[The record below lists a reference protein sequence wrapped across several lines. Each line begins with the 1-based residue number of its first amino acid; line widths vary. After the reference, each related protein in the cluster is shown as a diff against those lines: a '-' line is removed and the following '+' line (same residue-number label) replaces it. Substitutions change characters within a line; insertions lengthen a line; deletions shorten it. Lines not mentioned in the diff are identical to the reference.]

1 MVMNQYKPEYLG
13 KVIPADNPT
22 KMADFVEN
30 RFDSFN
36 KVYDACKDQ
45 SSSIQDVKPIENS
58 NPSALSVQIVAN
70 PDTIE
75 SVKEVVKDDDSVTVQ
90 DGIITAQT

>member
-1 MVMNQYKPEYLG
+1 MNAYKPEYLG
-13 KVIPADNPT
+13 KVIPANNPS

-30 RFDSFN
+30 KYDSFN

-45 SSSIQDVKPIENS
+45 SGNIQDIKPVDNNS
-58 NPSALSVQIVAN
+58 SPSSLSVQIVAN

-75 SVKEVVKDDDSVTVQ
+75 SVKESVKDDDSVTVQ
-90 DGIITAQT
+90 DGLITAQV

>member
-1 MVMNQYKPEYLG
+1 MNQYKPEYLG

-30 RFDSFN
+30 KFDSFD
-36 KVYDACKDQ
+36 KVYDACKNQ
-45 SSSIQDVKPIENS
+45 SSNIQDMKPIDNS
-58 NPSALSVQIVAN
+58 NQNSLSVQIIAN

-75 SVKEVVKDDDSVTVQ
+75 SVKEAVKDDDSVTIQ
-90 DGIITAQT
+90 DGVITAQP